1 MANAVIT
8 GITMG
13 GLLDKANA
21 TKTETEDAK
30 EVKAKVS
37 KAEEVTVKVTKVT
50 DSVSMPK
57 GETFFTTAN
66 PIGLGLAGLGFIL
79 MWFLDNYWFE
89 DITGPIPF
97 GLVVIGIMAGS
108 FYLVWNSIDRQK
120 TVVLAVA
127 YLLLTS
133 VPYLAGLE
141 LGGGPIGI
149 SELSVSEESDE
160 LSFVVRGS
168 FSSATGEIFLE
179 GEMIWSETLDLNN
192 DRAKFSAP
200 LSTIFMGN
208 AQDHL
213 LNDVNAYT
221 ITVTSN
227 NDQSSSIDITPA
239 LLNREVENS
248 AAKIIMRTETDT
260 TAQPA
265 ITTVSGVTVESLVGM
280 FSSSASTVDGGGH
293 SMSDIAQKRLPI
305 SSDYTIQLKILKD
318 GSQTYESPLIEVH
331 GLDATWVSPASGGS
345 SGSTNGWLAIP
356 GTAMDDNNL
365 YEFIERDEFFSG
377 DDCYNFQVIVSN
389 DFYSTMNDA
398 SPGTGIIVSD
408 NAWELNFDSQE
419 SNSGMETCTP

>member
-1 MANAVIT
+1 
-8 GITMG
+8 MG

-21 TKTETEDAK
+21 TKTETMDA
-30 EVKAKVS
+30 EVVTEK
-37 KAEEVTVKVTKVT
+37 VTVNVTKIV
-50 DSVSMPK
+50 DAPPSLK
-57 GETFFTTAN
+57 GETFLNTAN
-66 PIGLGLAGLGFIL
+66 PIGLGLGVFGFIL

-97 GLVVIGIMAGS
+97 GIVVVGIMAGS

-120 TVVLAVA
+120 TVALAVG
-127 YLLLTS
+127 YLLLTC
-133 VPYLAGLE
+133 VPYIAGLE

-168 FSSATGEIFLE
+168 FSSATGEILLDD
-179 GEMIWSETLDLNN
+179 EMIWSETLDLSN

-200 LSTIFMGN
+200 LSTIFLGN

-213 LNDVNAYT
+213 LNDVNSYT

-239 LLNREVENS
+239 LLNREVQSS
-248 AAKIIMRTETDT
+248 AAKIIMRTVTDT
-260 TAQPA
+260 TANPA

-293 SMSDIAQKRLPI
+293 SMTDTSQKRLPI

-318 GSQTYESPLIEVH
+318 GSQTYESPVIEVH
-331 GLDATWVSPASGGS
+331 GLDATWVSPATGGS

-365 YEFIERDEFFSG
+365 YEFIERDKFFSG
-377 DDCYNFQVIVSN
+377 DDCYNFQVVVSN

-398 SPGTGIIVSD
+398 SPGSAVVISD
-408 NAWELNFDSQE
+408 NAWQLDFE
-419 SNSGMETCTP
+419 SDEANSVMNTCTA

>member
-1 MANAVIT
+1 
-8 GITMG
+8 MG

-21 TKTETEDAK
+21 TKTETDDAK

-97 GLVVIGIMAGS
+97 GLVVVGIMAGS

-120 TVVLAVA
+120 TVALAVG
-127 YLLLTS
+127 YLLLTC
-133 VPYLAGLE
+133 VPYIAGLE

-149 SELSVSEESDE
+149 YELSVSEESDE

-168 FSSATGEIFLE
+168 FSSATGEILLE
-179 GEMIWSETLDLNN
+179 DEMIWSETLDLSN

-213 LNDVNAYT
+213 LNDVNSYT

-239 LLNREVENS
+239 LLNREVQSS
-248 AAKIIMRTETDT
+248 AAKIIMRTVTDT
-260 TAQPA
+260 TANPA

-293 SMSDIAQKRLPI
+293 SMSDTSQKRLPI

-389 DFYSTMNDA
+389 DIYSTMNEA